1 MNLPLFIAGRYLFA
15 RKSHNVINMISAISA
30 VGMAIGTAA
39 LIIILS
45 VYNGFDS
52 LVKTML
58 GNVEPELLITP
69 AEGKVFVPEG
79 EAYDWIYAQESVR
92 SMCTVLQENVFISY
106 DGKQSVAKA
115 KGADTIYEEESPL
128 KDHIRRGEF
137 SLHRGDVPLAVVGA
151 GLAHRLGIN
160 PRFVAPVEM
169 YFPSRTRSISLS
181 NPAASIESVNVYPS
195 GIFSINN
202 EIDNELLIVPIEK
215 MRELLEYDDE
225 VSAVELRMTG
235 ASPKEIKRVKKGIE
249 ERLGPSF
256 KVSDRFEQNTALYR
270 MMKYEKVSI
279 YLILTFVII
288 IIAFNIFGSLSML
301 IIEKRGDIMTF
312 RSMGATDSLLKRIFV
327 LEGWMISILGMAA
340 GVVLGVGFALLQQ
353 HFGFIKMPGNFIVQ
367 AYPVIISWKDVL
379 ITAAGVATIGY
390 LIALLPV
397 AAFYRKEE
405 AGRDIV
411 SMP

>member
-15 RKSHNVINMISAISA
+15 RKSHNVINIISAISA

-52 LVKTML
+52 IVKSML

-69 AEGKVFVPEG
+69 AEGKVFIPEG
-79 EAYDWIYAQESVR
+79 EVYDWIYEQESVR

-106 DGKQSVAKA
+106 DGRQSVAKA
-115 KGADTIYEEESPL
+115 KGVDTIYEEESPL

-137 SLHRGDVPLAVVGA
+137 SLHRGDVSQAVVGA
-151 GLAHRLGIN
+151 GLAYNLGIN
-160 PRFVAPVEM
+160 PKFIAPVEM
-169 YFPSRTRSISLS
+169 YFPSRTRNISLS
-181 NPAASIESVNVYPS
+181 NPAASIESVKVYPS

-225 VSAVELRMTG
+225 VSAVELRMTD
-235 ASPKEIKRVKKGIE
+235 ASSKEIKRVKKGIE

-256 KVSDRFEQNTALYR
+256 NVSDRFEQNTALYK
-270 MMKYEKVSI
+270 MMKYEKASI
-279 YLILTFVII
+279 YLILIFLTII
-288 IIAFNIFGSLSML
+288 ITFNIFGSLSML
-301 IIEKRGDIMTF
+301 IIEKRGDITTF
-312 RSMGATDSLLKRIFV
+312 RSMGATDSLLKRTFV
-327 LEGWMISILGMAA
+327 LEGWMISLLGMAA
-340 GVVLGVGFALLQQ
+340 GLVLGVGFALLQQ
-353 HFGFIKMPGNFIVQ
+353 YFGFIKMPGNFIIQ

-379 ITAAGVATIGY
+379 ITAAGVAAIGY

-397 AAFYRKEE
+397 ASFYRKEE
-405 AGRDIV
+405 KP
-411 SMP
+411 SNP